1 LNEHSGKPYVFD
13 LHSDLV
19 TDIAIRRARGERR
32 VFARRHFRRLVEGGV
47 RAAVAVLWVE
57 PEYRQHSAQRFLQLF
72 GSLMADLEECRDC
85 VELVTDAKALSAV
98 VNSGKVALFLGLEG
112 MTFVEQWPLI
122 EAIGDKVGDKST
134 QTEIA
139 TSQAT
144 DAPPAS
150 PNSYQPNASLAD
162 SADSQLAE
170 KLRQALAVL
179 VPAGLR
185 HAILVW
191 GERNQIASGPGAMY
205 RPELGRGLTPFGRQ
219 VVRELADRNVVI
231 DLSHLDDESIDGVLD
246 AVEGPVMASHSNAR
260 ALCDVPRNLLDRHI
274 REIGQRGGVIGLN
287 SYPDFI
293 DGHRPTIDR
302 LIDHA
307 VYIADLIGIDHVAF
321 GFDFT
326 DYLTESG
333 YGVREDAELRSVE
346 DVPKLI
352 ARMRERGFSEADI
365 EKIAFANALR
375 MMTQ

>member
-19 TDIAIRRARGERR
+19 TDIAVRRARGERR
-32 VFARRHFRRLVEGGV
+32 VFARRHFQRLIQGGV

-57 PEYRQHSAQRFLQLF
+57 PEYRQNSAQRFWQLF
-72 GSLMADLEECRDC
+72 GSLMADLEECREC
-85 VELVTDAKALSAV
+85 VELVTDEKALTAA

-112 MTFVEQWPLI
+112 MTFVEQWPLM
-122 EAIGDKVGDKST
+122 EAIGDNSV
-134 QTEIA
+134 QTEVAIGAA
-139 TSQAT
+139 TNPS
-144 DAPPAS
+144 PAS
-150 PNSYQPNASLAD
+150 PNAHQPNVGLAD
-162 SADSQLAE
+162 CADSQLTE

-179 VPAGLR
+179 MPAGLR

-191 GERNQIASGPGAMY
+191 GERNQIASGPGELY

-219 VVRELADRNVVI
+219 VVRELRDRNVVI

-274 REIGQRGGVIGLN
+274 REIGRRGGVIGLN

-307 VYIADLIGIDHVAF
+307 VYIADLVGIDHVAF

-352 ARMRERGFSEADI
+352 ARMRERGFTEADI
-365 EKIAFANALR
+365 EKVAFANALR